1 MIGNQHDAF
10 VGITGTLNIAG
21 RNIKII
27 VKVTAYLQND
37 YLKNANE
44 YQIIK
49 KKTVV
54 LLTKNDH
61 WRKLMRC
68 KRGVKYVS
76 IILTSQKQVK

>member
-27 VKVTAYLQND
+27 VKVTAYLQNY
-37 YLKNANE
+37 YLKNANK

-49 KKTVV
+49 KK
-54 LLTKNDH
+54 
-61 WRKLMRC
+61 
-68 KRGVKYVS
+68 
-76 IILTSQKQVK
+76 Q